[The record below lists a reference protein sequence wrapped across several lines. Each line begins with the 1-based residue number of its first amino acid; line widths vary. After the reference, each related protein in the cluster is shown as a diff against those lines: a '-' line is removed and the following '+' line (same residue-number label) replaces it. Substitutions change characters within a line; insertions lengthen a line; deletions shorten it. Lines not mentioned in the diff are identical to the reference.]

1 MRLTPADSTDS
12 VQLLNGAA
20 GSAVADNSK
29 SQIELKLGDKAFV
42 FSTGTTEQGQ
52 EQCIALYHVLFFT
65 LNGFHPSF
73 PPPAS
78 LAWNLPLL
86 FGYLNGGFARGLF
99 EREAVY
105 QGIPEEIRPWVWKKL
120 SEALLSGTL
129 VLDSADM
136 ATLTAQLRS
145 LPQRWESCI
154 AKQAV
159 SEPQREVL
167 RLLCKY
173 LCISMISLHHSHN
186 ALHHTPT

>member
-1 MRLTPADSTDS
+1 M
-12 VQLLNGAA
+12 
-20 GSAVADNSK
+20 
-29 SQIELKLGDKAFV
+29 
-42 FSTGTTEQGQ
+42 
-52 EQCIALYHVLFFT
+52 LFFT

-173 LCISMISLHHSHN
+173 ICISMISLHHSHN
-186 ALHHTPT
+186 ALHRTPT

>member
-12 VQLLNGAA
+12 VQLLNSAA
-20 GSAVADNSK
+20 GSAGADNSK
-29 SQIELKLGDKAFV
+29 SQIELKLGDKAFI
-42 FSTGTTEQGQ
+42 FSTGATEQGQ
-52 EQCIALYHVLFFT
+52 EQCVALYDVMFFT

-73 PPPAS
+73 PPPSS

-86 FGYLNGGFARGLF
+86 FGYLNGGFVKGLF

-120 SEALLSGTL
+120 CEHLLSGTL
-129 VLDSADM
+129 VLDLDDM
-136 ATLTAQLRS
+136 AALTSNLRS

-154 AKQAV
+154 SQQDV
-159 SEPQREVL
+159 TESQRDVL

-173 LCISMISLHHSHN
+173 VCVTMISLSM
-186 ALHHTPT
+186 ALQRR

>member
-159 SEPQREVL
+159 SEPAARGAASALQV
-167 RLLCKY
+167 
-173 LCISMISLHHSHN
+173 SLHLDDIL
-186 ALHHTPT
+186 APLA